1 MPYPTSF
8 NSFISIHL
16 LSFFSFLSS
25 TSFHLVPFYYFH
37 SFTSFHLLPFNYFLS
52 PTFHTPPP
60 PPLPP
65 TTFNIP
71 TDVIQQKRKK
81 ISVPLTGGTDVKPT
95 SHSLSHGNDHTI
107 DKSTDQL
114 WEWKVKLRK
123 DGTRYV
129 TRRPSARTNLLKER
143 ELVLTRERTGG
154 MTTDDDAMSE
164 LKV

>member
-1 MPYPTSF
+1 MRSHAHGNNVSIMSQSVGPIF
-8 NSFISIHL
+8 N
-16 LSFFSFLSS
+16 
-25 TSFHLVPFYYFH
+25 P
-37 SFTSFHLLPFNYFLS
+37 
-52 PTFHTPPP
+52 PPP

-71 TDVIQQKRKK
+71 ADLIQQKRKK
-81 ISVPLTGGTDVKPT
+81 SQNTLNAGKDSLQP
-95 SHSLSHGNDHTI
+95 SHSISHGNTHPV
-107 DKSTDQL
+107 SNSSDQH

-164 LKV
+164 LKVKVTSNYQGSILLQSKIGAINLF

>member
-1 MPYPTSF
+1 MRAHAQSNNTTIISQTFAPIF
-8 NSFISIHL
+8 N
-16 LSFFSFLSS
+16 
-25 TSFHLVPFYYFH
+25 P
-37 SFTSFHLLPFNYFLS
+37 
-52 PTFHTPPP
+52 PPP

-81 ISVPLTGGTDVKPT
+81 INVPLTGGTDFHQT
-95 SHSLSHGNDHTI
+95 TNSLSHGNAHSMNN
-107 DKSTDQL
+107 STDQL